1 MTDFNIDSLLT
12 QLVKKNVS
20 DVHLVLGEVPA
31 CRLDGKLIKTNM
43 PPLTKEQLIS
53 ISNKVLPKAA
63 LSRLDNLF
71 DYDFLYEIKGVSRF
85 RGNFAR
91 TSDAPS
97 FVFRVVPYTVPSFE
111 KSGLPVVLKNLA
123 NYHNGLILVTGPTG
137 SGKSTTLAT
146 ILEYINQNYAK
157 HIITAEDPIEFIY
170 QGKKS
175 VFKQRQL
182 AIDTQS
188 FPDAIKYAL
197 RQDPDIILVGEIRDK
212 NTASEALKA
221 AETGHLVFST
231 LHTTDA
237 VQTIS
242 RIINFFEPYE
252 REEVKNQIAEV
263 LRCSVAQKLL
273 PKKSGSGRVPALEI
287 MTSSVTIKDYIL
299 KDELLSIYDLI
310 SNSTNEDMISL
321 NKYLM
326 GLLQKDIITE
336 EVALG
341 ASENKNEL
349 KLMLQGTFHGAFN

>member
-1 MTDFNIDSLLT
+1 MPEFNIDGLLT
-12 QLVKKNVS
+12 QLVKKKVS
-20 DVHLVLGEVPA
+20 DIHLVLGEVPA
-31 CRLDGKLIKTNM
+31 CRLDGKLIKTTM
-43 PPLTKEQLIS
+43 PPLTKEMLIS
-53 ISNKVLPKAA
+53 ISNHVLPKIAMEN
-63 LSRLDNLF
+63 LDTLY

-91 TSDAPS
+91 TADAPS

-111 KSGLPVVLKNLA
+111 ECGLPIVLKDFVK
-123 NYHNGLILVTGPTG
+123 YTNGLILVTGPTG
-137 SGKSTTLAT
+137 SGKTTTLAA
-146 ILEYINQNYAK
+146 ILEYINQNYSK
-157 HIITAEDPIEFIY
+157 HIITAEDPIEFLY
-170 QGKKS
+170 TGKKS

-182 AIDTQS
+182 GIDTPS
-188 FPDAIKYAL
+188 FPNAIKYAL

-252 REEVKNQIAEV
+252 REEIKTQLAEV

-273 PKKSGSGRVPALEI
+273 PKKAGSGRVPALEI
-287 MTSSVTIKDYIL
+287 MTSSTTIKDYIL
-299 KDELLSIYDLI
+299 KDELFSIYQLI
-310 SNSTNEDMISL
+310 SSSTTEDMVSL
-321 NKYLM
+321 NNYLM
-326 GLLQKDIITE
+326 KLLQKDLITE
-336 EVALG
+336 DCALK

-349 KLMLQGTFHGAFN
+349 QLMLQGTFHGTF